1 MKNTN
6 IGWIL
11 TILIVLPYLRF
22 FSPSYVCQL
31 EFSKIGV
38 KFLLN
43 LSKLES
49 LTLQRLF
56 LNLLNLQKI
65 YGMNER

>member
-11 TILIVLPYLRF
+11 TILIVLHYLRF
-22 FSPSYVCQL
+22 LRQSYVCQL

-65 YGMNER
+65 YGINER